1 METNTA
7 NQVKT
12 PFNRLVAGMLIGEVG
27 MMMALLTPIS
37 LLLTLKFMELDPHN
51 ATTAFGMV
59 TGAGALFAMFAN
71 PIGGAISDRTTLRF
85 GRRRTWILI
94 GSILGALCLTGIAL
108 SKSIAMIAVFW
119 CLTQIV
125 FNFVY
130 AAFTALLPD
139 QVDEGRRGSI
149 SGVLG
154 LAVPFSPIIGLVIM
168 TVMGN
173 TPLSVKYIVLA
184 VISVVTA
191 VVSCILIREG
201 RAEVTRKE
209 KVKEKMPVGVMLSRI
224 YPSPRKYPVFTW
236 GWLTRFFISLAY
248 CSNTYN
254 SIMLMRRYHFS
265 QAQTTATTTL
275 LAVIGMGFLAIS
287 SIVGGMLSDKLRKQK
302 PFVAISALVVG
313 VGLIF
318 NAVAPSVT
326 FLIIGNVLGG
336 LGYGI
341 YLAVDMALVAR
352 ILPNKKD
359 AAKDFG
365 IMNIANTI
373 TQSIVPFI
381 GVNWPPG
388 SAGLI
393 VPPVV
398 ATCALP
404 MKTTPPLGKPSVS
417 VSV

>member
-1 METNTA
+1 
-7 NQVKT
+7 
-12 PFNRLVAGMLIGEVG
+12 
-27 MMMALLTPIS
+27 
-37 LLLTLKFMELDPHN
+37 
-51 ATTAFGMV
+51 
-59 TGAGALFAMFAN
+59 
-71 PIGGAISDRTTLRF
+71 
-85 GRRRTWILI
+85 
-94 GSILGALCLTGIAL
+94 
-108 SKSIAMIAVFW
+108 MIAVFW

-381 GVNWPPG
+381 GPSLLAVGSWPFFFG
-388 SAGLI
+388 SLAMGGVFSALCVI
-393 VPPVV
+393 PIPEMSPRPEPEKITAPVSH
-398 ATCALP
+398 L
-404 MKTTPPLGKPSVS
+404 
-417 VSV
+417 